1 MNVLSQKDFEV
12 YEVGLLQ
19 DIAFFSAADGSFD
32 LVLLI
37 DLSGST
43 EKMLDLIKSTTT
55 RFIEMK
61 RPADRLAIVTFAEK
75 TTVVSP
81 LTADRQQLLASV
93 QSIAD
98 KGNSRVWDALNLT
111 LEKVFD
117 EKVSNKRRAVV
128 FLTDGVDNSLE
139 GDSRG
144 SKISFNELFETV
156 KTSETTI
163 FPIYLDTES
172 QYPDSADAYKTA
184 RNTLALLAN
193 ETGGRSYKAKRVKGH
208 LPAFTAMCSSTSRGY
223 IPSAIYPQTTN
234 ATVPGERSRLKC
246 RGM

>member
-1 MNVLSQKDFEV
+1 M
-12 YEVGLLQ
+12 
-19 DIAFFSAADGSFD
+19 
-32 LVLLI
+32 
-37 DLSGST
+37 
-43 EKMLDLIKSTTT
+43 
-55 RFIEMK
+55 
-61 RPADRLAIVTFAEK
+61 
-75 TTVVSP
+75 
-81 LTADRQQLLASV
+81 

-193 ETGGRSYKAKRVKGH
+193 ETGGRSYKAKRVDDLTGVYRDVLVDLSRIYTIGY
-208 LPAFTAMCSSTSRGY
+208 LPSNDKRDGAWRKVE
-223 IPSAIYPQTTN
+223 IK
-234 ATVPGERSRLKC
+234 VPGHVELSVKTKA
-246 RGM
+246 GYFAK